1 MDLNQLDILV
11 KDVVQASVTLER
23 LLGMS
28 ADYKDDHFAQF
39 TLGSHCLMLSDK
51 AIIPLEHF
59 QSGVI
64 LHVQIEDVEGKYQVL
79 QENGETVLN
88 PPTKTDW
95 GTYSL
100 LVQGPEGIVL
110 DFYQFKEA

>member
-1 MDLNQLDILV
+1 MDLNQLDIIV
-11 KDVVQASVTLER
+11 KDVPKTSEALER
-23 LLGMS
+23 LLGIS

-39 TLGSHCLMLSDK
+39 TIGSHCLMVSDK
-51 AIIPLEHF
+51 AIVPLEHF
-59 QSGVI
+59 QSGII
-64 LHVQIEDVEGKYQVL
+64 LHVQIEDVDGKYQSL
-79 QENGETVLN
+79 QAAGEVILN